1 MNLDK
6 AVIVVTLL
14 VWSVIVG
21 VFLVFLFFSVWVII
35 NDSADGKEKELDKYK
50 KELSDWR
57 KKLNEEKINR
67 KHRDA
72 ARRVEW

>member
-35 NDSADGKEKELDKYK
+35 NDSADCKEKELDKYK

-57 KKLNEEKINR
+57 KKLNEEKI
-67 KHRDA
+67 
-72 ARRVEW
+72 RRHV